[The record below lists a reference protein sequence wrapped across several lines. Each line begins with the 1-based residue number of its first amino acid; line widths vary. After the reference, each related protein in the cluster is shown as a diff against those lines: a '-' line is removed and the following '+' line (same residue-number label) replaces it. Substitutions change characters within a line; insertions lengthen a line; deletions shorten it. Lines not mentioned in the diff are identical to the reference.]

1 MEYHSIGKK
10 PYMADF
16 EVSDELVPDPFAEEP
31 ERHTAAHINRY
42 GRKNFQQL
50 KNQETDRKNK
60 NKSE

>member
-31 ERHTAAHINRY
+31 ERHTAPHVNRY
-42 GRKNFQQL
+42 SHSNSKRFKNRK
-50 KNQETDRKNK
+50 TDRKKENK
-60 NKSE
+60 

>member
-31 ERHTAAHINRY
+31 ERHTTAHANRN
-42 GRKNFQQL
+42 GGKNFKQS
-50 KNQETDRKNK
+50 KNQEIDRKNK
-60 NKSE
+60 NN